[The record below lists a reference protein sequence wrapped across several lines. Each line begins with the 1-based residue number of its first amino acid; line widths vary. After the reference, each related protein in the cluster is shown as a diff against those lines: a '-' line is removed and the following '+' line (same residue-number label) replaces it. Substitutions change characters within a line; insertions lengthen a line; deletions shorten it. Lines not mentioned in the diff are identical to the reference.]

1 MIYSLR
7 GKVLL
12 VDTSGFVI
20 ECAGVGYRCPAPLST
35 LSSLP
40 PKGNEAFVFTYMN
53 VREDAVDLFGFST
66 EEELTCFKLITS
78 VSGVGPK
85 IGIAILSEFKPDQVL
100 LYIASSDYKMLT
112 RASGVGAKLAQ
123 RIVLELKDK
132 VGSGMISSDAS
143 VSSVGNAMS
152 YTNTSEAVSAL
163 VSLGYSQSEAAMA
176 IGKLDP
182 TLSVEQL
189 IKDGLLYL
197 SGMVK

>member
-7 GKVLL
+7 GKILL
-12 VDTSGFVI
+12 TDTSGFVI
-20 ECAGVGYRCPAPLST
+20 ECGGVGYRCTAPLGT

-40 PKGNEAFVFTYMN
+40 AKGNEAFVFTYMN
-53 VREDAVDLFGFST
+53 VREDAVDLFGFAS
-66 EEELTCFKLITS
+66 EDELSCFKLITS

-85 IGIAILSEFKPDQVL
+85 IGIAILSEFKPEQVY
-100 LYIASSDYKMLT
+100 LYIASSDHKMLT
-112 RASGVGAKLAQ
+112 RANGVGAKLAQ

-132 VGSGMISSDAS
+132 VGSGMISGDNN
-143 VSSVGNAMS
+143 VSHVGNAMS

-176 IGKLDP
+176 VGKLDP

>member
-7 GKVLL
+7 GKILL
-12 VDTSGFVI
+12 IDTTGFVI
-20 ECAGVGYRCPAPLST
+20 ECSGVGYRCSAPLST

-40 PKGNEAFVFTYMN
+40 TKGNEAFVFTYMN
-53 VREDAVDLFGFST
+53 VREDAVDLFGFAT
-66 EEELTCFKLITS
+66 EEELNCFKLITG

-85 IGIAILSEFKPDQVL
+85 IGIAILSEFKPDQVF

-132 VGSGMISSDAS
+132 VGAGIIGSDTV
-143 VSSVGNAMS
+143 VSNVGNALS

-176 IGKLDP
+176 VGKLDP

>member
-7 GKVLL
+7 GKVILI
-12 VDTSGFVI
+12 DTTGFVI
-20 ECAGVGYRCPAPLST
+20 ECGGVGYRCTAPLST

-40 PKGNEAFVFTYMN
+40 PKNSDAFVYTYMN

-66 EEELTCFKLITS
+66 EEELSCFKLITN

-85 IGIAILSEFKPDQVL
+85 IGIAILSEFNPDQIY
-100 LYIASSDYKMLT
+100 LYIASSDHKMLT
-112 RASGVGAKLAQ
+112 RANGVGAKLAQ

-132 VGSGMISSDAS
+132 VGSGMINSETNI
-143 VSSVGNAMS
+143 SSVGNAMN

-182 TLSVEQL
+182 TLPVEQL

>member
-20 ECAGVGYRCPAPLST
+20 ECAGVGYRCTAPLST

-143 VSSVGNAMS
+143 VSCVGNAMS